1 MNIVNIPEKINYL
14 TELAPMIQ
22 EALPYD
28 AMIGIADTETFL
40 LYLPAKNLNLGV
52 VTGQTLPENDV
63 VYKAIRT
70 NQAQFDIV
78 PREAFGIPFK
88 AKAVPIKDHIG
99 NVIGGLGIGV
109 SLDNQDKLSDL
120 SQQFS
125 STSAEISASVQELS
139 SSSNELAQF
148 MENLYTSQKQMI
160 DQFNKTEDI
169 LKFINQVAINSR
181 ILGLNAGIE
190 AARSGEHGK
199 AYGVV
204 AKEITKLADYSAK
217 SVDEIS
223 NLIIQLKEKVDSIA
237 EAVIKTK
244 GISTQQS
251 EATEEIATAIN
262 GLAMASEGIEEL
274 AKRI

>member
-1 MNIVNIPEKINYL
+1 MNTVNVPERINYL

-28 AMIGIADTETFL
+28 AMIGIADTETLL

-52 VTGQTLPENDV
+52 ITGQPLPESDV
-63 VYKAIRT
+63 IYKAIKT
-70 NQAQFDIV
+70 KQAQFDIV
-78 PREAFGIPFK
+78 PSEAFGIPFK
-88 AKAVPIKDHIG
+88 AKGVPIKDNIG

-120 SQQFS
+120 SRKFS
-125 STSAEISASVQELS
+125 STSEEISASVQEIS
-139 SSSNELAQF
+139 ASSNELAQF
-148 MENLYTSQKQMI
+148 IESLYTSQKEMI

-169 LKFINQVAINSR
+169 LKFINQVARNSR

-199 AYGVV
+199 GFGVV
-204 AKEITKLADYSAK
+204 AKEITKLADSSAK

-223 NLIIQLKEKVDSIA
+223 NLIMQLKEKVDYIA
-237 EAVIKTK
+237 ETVIKTK
-244 GISTQQS
+244 GVSIHQS

-262 GLAMASEGIEEL
+262 VLAVASEEIEEL